1 MSMHV
6 LLFANGLAQT
16 GTMVQRVLNDVQS
29 PQIVCAD
36 GGALTAV
43 KFGFQPQII
52 IGDLD
57 SLTSEQADKFEA
69 QGAKVL
75 KYSSEKDETDLELAL
90 HWCIY
95 NHATEIYIIG
105 GLGGRFDQTLAN
117 IYLLTL
123 SQLGDIHVE
132 VVDAEQ
138 SIRVLDAG
146 LHKIAGQVG
155 DTISLI
161 PIGDVVEGI
170 VTTDL
175 KYPLN
180 NEALVLGPAR
190 GVSNVMEADKATISI
205 GNGTLL
211 LVHTVGRA

>member
-1 MSMHV
+1 MQI
-6 LLFANGLAQT
+6 LLFANGQAQH
-16 GTMVQRVLNDVQS
+16 GTMVQRVLDEVHT
-29 PQIVCAD
+29 PKIVCAD
-36 GGALTAV
+36 GGALNAV
-43 KFGFQPQII
+43 KFGFQPHII

-57 SLTSEQADKFEA
+57 SLTAEQVKDFEA
-69 QGAKVL
+69 QGATIQR
-75 KYSSEKDETDLELAL
+75 YPDEKDETDLELAL
-90 HWCIY
+90 HWCIDR
-95 NHATEIYIIG
+95 NATEIYIIG

-123 SQLGDIHVE
+123 PQLDDIHIE

-146 LHKIAGQVG
+146 THPIDGQAG

-161 PIGDVVEGI
+161 PVGDAVRGI
-170 VTTDL
+170 LTDNL

-180 NEALVLGPAR
+180 DESLFLGPAR
-190 GVSNVMEADKATISI
+190 GVSNVMEADKATVTFTD
-205 GNGTLL
+205 GTLL